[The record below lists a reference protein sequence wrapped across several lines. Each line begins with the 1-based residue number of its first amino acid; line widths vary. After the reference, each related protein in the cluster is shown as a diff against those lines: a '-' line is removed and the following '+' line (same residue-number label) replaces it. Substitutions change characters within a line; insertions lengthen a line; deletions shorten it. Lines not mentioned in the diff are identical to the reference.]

1 MDKSQLIQDSQY
13 SYPYHYIPTLGDNVF
28 SQVQYWSWGF
38 RYMGGLQIVIDQ
50 LKDRQFESLVDVGCG
65 DGRLLKELTL
75 LYPEKRLL
83 GVDYSQRA
91 ILLAQALNPS
101 LDYDVVDIIEN
112 PLLERFDV
120 VTLVE
125 VLEHIPIMDV
135 RKFLDSIS
143 STLNQTGQLI
153 LTVPHKNSPLIEKH
167 VQHFSSD
174 SLVEILEPY
183 FREIDCIPFDPLSKI
198 MGIIRRVMGGK
209 GNHFLITNKKLLYWM
224 FQIYRRYFLYA
235 KDESSCKRIAVV
247 CKKK

>member
-120 VTLVE
+120 VTLV
-125 VLEHIPIMDV
+125 
-135 RKFLDSIS
+135 
-143 STLNQTGQLI
+143 TLLQ
-153 LTVPHKNSPLIEKH
+153 
-167 VQHFSSD
+167 
-174 SLVEILEPY
+174 
-183 FREIDCIPFDPLSKI
+183 
-198 MGIIRRVMGGK
+198 K
-209 GNHFLITNKKLLYWM
+209 G
-224 FQIYRRYFLYA
+224 
-235 KDESSCKRIAVV
+235 C
-247 CKKK
+247 